1 MRIWW
6 LNLLP
11 SGGAALE
18 PGETHAGRAQNFCRE
33 RSVLGMGWSVKA
45 TDGAVLS
52 WNDYNARREALRKEH
67 GHFDSGGNVNRWREE
82 VSIGDLVWTK
92 AEGDLYWLARIT
104 GDWHY
109 DSSVDA
115 ERVDIVNQRP
125 AMIVELGHLDDVP
138 PKVAKAWGH
147 TLEQRGEVDLPSGM
161 NEVAKAAARHGDL
174 LPENLADYCAL
185 WQPLRGTN
193 SR

>member
-11 SGGAALE
+11 SGGAPPE
-18 PGETHAGRAQNFCRE
+18 PNETHAGRAQNFCRE

-45 TDGAVLS
+45 TAGELLS
-52 WNDYNARREALRKEH
+52 WSDYNSRREVLRKEH
-67 GHFDSGGNVNRWREE
+67 GSYDSGGNVNRWRDE
-82 VSIGDLVWTK
+82 VGIGDLVWTK

-125 AMIVELGHLDDVP
+125 AMIVEIGHLDDVP
-138 PKVAKAWGH
+138 SKVAKAWGH
-147 TLEQRGEVDLPSGM
+147 TLEERGEVDLPSEM
-161 NEVAKAAARHGDL
+161 NEVAKAAARHRDL

-185 WQPLRGTN
+185 WKSLRGTGQK
-193 SR
+193 